1 METFLYAFIKIAIVL
16 ILVAVTLCIFYLDNG
31 DF

>member
-1 METFLYAFIKIAIVL
+1 METFLYTLVKIVIVL